1 MIKITDRPNMS
12 SAVYCECYRKNQI
25 NKAILGEKKCI
36 LMLILLELI
45 QINAYIKI
53 KIQLSYL
60 ARLRI
65 LFIKL
70 ISEVG
75 CGHIIFFVGMAI
87 FPIFLILE
95 EQISVEF
102 LVENQKSRL
111 IFIYFSQNIIA
122 L

>member
-12 SAVYCECYRKNQI
+12 SAVYCECYRKNQTK
-25 NKAILGEKKCI
+25 KAILGEKKCI
-36 LMLILLELI
+36 LMLILLETI

-60 ARLRI
+60 ARLGI
-65 LFIKL
+65 VFFSTYFSGWLW
-70 ISEVG
+70 SQ
-75 CGHIIFFVGMAI
+75 IFVFRMAI

-95 EQISVEF
+95 GQISVEL

-111 IFIYFSQNIIA
+111 IFIYFFSKI
-122 L
+122 

>member
-1 MIKITDRPNMS
+1 
-12 SAVYCECYRKNQI
+12 
-25 NKAILGEKKCI
+25 
-36 LMLILLELI
+36 MLILLEII

-70 ISEVG
+70 ISQVG
-75 CGHIIFFVGMAI
+75 CGHIIFFVGMDI

-111 IFIYFSQNIIA
+111 IFIYFFQNIIA